1 MDSEKRK
8 RLEKLGWTLGD
19 ASELLELSPEESAII
34 EIKIALAK
42 KFQSA
47 RKSKHLTQT
56 QVAKLLHT
64 SQSRVAKIEAG
75 DPSVSLDLLIKGLI
89 SLGATRKTVGQLI
102 AA

>member
-1 MDSEKRK
+1 MDSAKKK
-8 RLEKLGWTLGD
+8 RLKKSGWTVGD
-19 ASELLELSPEESAII
+19 ASELLALSPEEAAII
-34 EIKIALAK
+34 EIKISLAK
-42 KFQSA
+42 KFQTA

-89 SLGATRKTVGQLI
+89 SLGSTRKTLGKYI